1 MVINYDEVKKLK
13 SFYGVKLRG
22 NESFTELINIE
33 KEYREKKKR
42 EQADIDRVD
51 SQTKVNRLREKGV
64 I

>member
-13 SFYGVKLRG
+13 SFYGVQLRG
-22 NESFTELINIE
+22 NESFTELISIE
-33 KEYREKKKR
+33 KEYRERKKR
-42 EQADIDRVD
+42 EQANIDRVD

>member
-13 SFYGVKLRG
+13 SFYGVPLRG

-33 KEYREKKKR
+33 KEYRERKKR
-42 EQADIDRVD
+42 EQANIDRVD
-51 SQTKVNRLREKGV
+51 SQTKVNKLREKGV

>member
-13 SFYGVKLRG
+13 SFYGVQLRG

-33 KEYREKKKR
+33 KEYRERKKR
-42 EQADIDRVD
+42 EQANIDRVD
-51 SQTKVNRLREKGV
+51 SQTKVNKLREKGV

>member
-13 SFYGVKLRG
+13 SFYGVQLRG
-22 NESFTELINIE
+22 NESFTELIYIE
-33 KEYREKKKR
+33 KEYRERKKR
-42 EQADIDRVD
+42 EQANIDRVD

>member
-13 SFYGVKLRG
+13 SFYGVQLRG

-33 KEYREKKKR
+33 KEYRERKKR
-42 EQADIDRVD
+42 EQANIDRVD